1 MNRPLIDQIASA
13 VLYEGYMLYPYRPS
27 VKNRQRWTFGG
38 LYPEAYSK
46 STEGVDACAMQTECL
61 VLGGSGTTIHVS
73 VRFLQLVARLVG
85 AYTSP
90 PRDWPEDGEFSF
102 QMVESLRVGDVVHH
116 AWQEAVEHKINL
128 VDSNLLA
135 LVAQPHR
142 LEFRLPS
149 GESREPLRDAD
160 GAIVGLLI
168 REHRSIEG
176 SVELSAVAVGE
187 GTFRLS
193 VKVLNQT
200 PWKAEATNAT
210 RDEALMHSL
219 VSTHTILGVSD
230 GEFVSMI
237 DPPDPLRALA
247 AECRNTGT
255 WPVLVG
261 AEGEK
266 DTLLSAP
273 IILYDYPQI
282 APESPGDLFDSTE
295 IDEILTLRIMTLTED
310 EKRSMS
316 AVDKRARAL
325 LERTESL
332 GRDQLLELH
341 GTVRGLR
348 PLGGD
353 HG

>member
-1 MNRPLIDQIASA
+1 
-13 VLYEGYMLYPYRPS
+13 MLYPYRPS

-38 LYPEAYSK
+38 LYPESYSK
-46 STEGVDACAMQTECL
+46 AQEGCDPCAMQTECL

-85 AYTSP
+85 EYTSP
-90 PRDWPEDGEFSF
+90 RRDWPEDGGFSF
-102 QMVESLRVGDVVHH
+102 QLVESLHVGDVVHH

-128 VDSNLLA
+128 SDSNLLA
-135 LVAQPHR
+135 LVDQPRR

-149 GESREPLRDAD
+149 GESRERLRDPD
-160 GAIVGLLI
+160 GATVGLFI
-168 REHRSIEG
+168 REHRPIEG

-187 GTFRLS
+187 GSYRLS
-193 VKVLNQT
+193 VKVQNQT
-200 PWKAEATNAT
+200 PRKAEETRST
-210 RDEALMHSL
+210 RDEALMQSL
-219 VSTHTILGVSD
+219 VSTHAILGVSD

-237 DPPDPLRALA
+237 DPPEPFRAFA

-261 AEGEK
+261 ADGEK

-316 AVDKRARAL
+316 AVDKRARAV

-332 GRDQLLELH
+332 GRDQLLRLH

-353 HG
+353 QG